1 MEPKTEERRAGERRN
16 LDERRAEPRPRTLKS
31 AKIVFN
37 LRFSVVDC
45 TVRNMSPHGAKLIV
59 GTQMGIPEEF
69 DLEFDGDHTTHHCNV
84 MWRRETEIGV
94 AFV

>member
-1 MEPKTEERRAGERRN
+1 MDEKQTEERRAGERHAE
-16 LDERRAEPRPRTLKS
+16 ERRGETRPRTLKS

-37 LRFSVVDC
+37 LRFSVINC

-59 GTQMGIPEEF
+59 GTQLGIPAEF
-69 DLEFDGDHTTHHCNV
+69 DLEFKAGGPARACAV
-84 MWRRETEIGV
+84 RWRKENEIGV